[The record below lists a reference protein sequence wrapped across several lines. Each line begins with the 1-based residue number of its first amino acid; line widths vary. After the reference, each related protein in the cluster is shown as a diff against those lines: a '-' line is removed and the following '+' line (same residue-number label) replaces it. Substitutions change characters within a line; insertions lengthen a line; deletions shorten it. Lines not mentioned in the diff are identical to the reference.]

1 MASKEPKNRAGSQ
14 MSDVLAG
21 FIDSVARLATIVGG
35 GVLLVGTI
43 LLLMN
48 FNVSGAPGVTEQALK
63 NAQSIAPFLLYGAV
77 GVSLGVA
84 WLQWGEETLAP
95 LILIVAAAYY
105 FSPFYVPSIFGS
117 PAPTDASQTVIS
129 GLQNAGLALGVVGFI
144 VLTLDVATR
153 ARIRAREGARAEQ
166 LQYGKGI
173 KEEVDIQNVFLGK
186 CWQLPY
192 CRKFVR
198 EKCPIYHARRTC
210 WRERVGCMCEESV
223 IRNAMAGKL
232 VPKDAVAAASMIPY
246 NQSISDEKK
255 IERCRHCVIYNEHQ
269 KHKYKLAMPMAILG
283 LGGIYFV
290 FRTQLLEGV
299 AGMVGNLDRLVN
311 NATLNTVNP
320 ASNAKG
326 GNFFHEFVLGA
337 LMLIVLAYAIRF
349 IEFLIFKLKV

>member
-1 MASKEPKNRAGSQ
+1 MAVYA
-14 MSDVLAG
+14 
-21 FIDSVARLATIVGG
+21 GG
-35 GVLLVGTI
+35 GALLVGTV

-48 FNVSGAPGVTEQALK
+48 FNVGGAPGVSAQALK
-63 NAQSIAPFLLYGAV
+63 NAQAIAPFLLYGGVA
-77 GVSLGVA
+77 VSLGVA

-117 PAPTDASQTVIS
+117 PAPTDASRTVIS
-129 GLQNAGLALGVVGFI
+129 GLQNTGLAIGIVGFI
-144 VLTLDVATR
+144 VLTIDVATR
-153 ARIRAREGARAEQ
+153 VRIRSREGARAEQ
-166 LQYGKGI
+166 LKYGKGI
-173 KEEVDIQNVFLGK
+173 KEEADIQNVFLGK

-210 WRERVGCMCEESV
+210 WKERVGCMCEESV

-232 VPKDAVAAASMIPY
+232 VPKDTIAAASMIPY
-246 NQSISDEKK
+246 NQSISDDKK
-255 IERCRHCVIYNEHQ
+255 IERCRQCVIYNEHQ

-283 LGGIYFV
+283 LGGIYFA
-290 FRTQLLEGV
+290 FREPLLNGV
-299 AGMVGNLDRLVN
+299 AGMVANLDRFVN
-311 NATLNTVNP
+311 NATLHTVSP
-320 ASNAKG
+320 SSNAKG

-337 LMLIVLAYAIRF
+337 IMLIALAYVIRF